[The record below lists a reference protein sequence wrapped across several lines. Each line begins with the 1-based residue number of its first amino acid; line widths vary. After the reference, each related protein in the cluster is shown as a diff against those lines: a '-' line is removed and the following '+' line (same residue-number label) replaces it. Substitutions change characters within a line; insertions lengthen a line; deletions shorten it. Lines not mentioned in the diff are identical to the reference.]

1 MTTTMTREQF
11 ETHFAQN
18 REIEYK
24 GITIGIME
32 WGDGRYDVLT
42 PDNSDTGYR
51 TLNPIAYLKAREA
64 VNFAIDYLLE
74 NDPDKKPKKKTSKKK
89 KEEPIFNGPRTVR
102 VFSRDI
108 YIEDDINATFEDI
121 RVKLVNEYDMPNF
134 KKDKVSFDFDA
145 ASGILEV
152 FLKFNQK
159 G

>member
-11 ETHFAQN
+11 EAHFAQN

>member
-11 ETHFAQN
+11 EAHFAQN

-42 PDNSDTGYR
+42 PDNSDIGYR
-51 TLNPIAYLKAREA
+51 TLNPTAYLKAREA

-74 NDPDKKPKKKTSKKK
+74 NEPDKKPKKKTSKKK